1 MEEYMHLINRNLS
14 YRERRQVLDVV
25 SESLVN
31 KDKVILN
38 IGKFFYKLITK
49 LKVMPMMGKYM
60 ECKGDITKLDGY
72 KNLAESIKLL
82 KSDAYVDISTHAVT
96 VEAALLNLQIR
107 KKLFTLA
114 CGSDEAKFSKLL
126 FATAV
131 KMIIGT
137 TSALIANSSTV
148 NGGDEKHKPYSSFAI
163 SCLNSFNEEC
173 KKGTVDKLMRAELG
187 LEGEQVK
194 ETVAFSLMD
203 AAELAV
209 QEAGAFSTYNKLMIA
224 APFVGALLAKSS
236 VIISTLRKA
245 VYWVYYTRI
254 DLADYLEQQAAYLEL
269 NKVVLENRKDLS
281 DDKRMKLLENQE
293 KWRQRLL
300 KLSDKIQLDDI
311 KAERKAKESA
321 TKDEKEL
328 NAKDLIGPDPDLPDG
343 APNFF

>member
-14 YRERRQVLDVV
+14 YKERRQVLDVV

-49 LKVMPMMGKYM
+49 LKVMPMMSKYL
-60 ECKGDITKLDGY
+60 ECKGDITKLEGF

-82 KSDAYVDISTHAVT
+82 KSDAYMDIANHAVT
-96 VEAALLNLQIR
+96 VEAALLNIQSR

-114 CGSDEAKFSKLL
+114 CGSEEAKFSKLV
-126 FATAV
+126 FASAV
-131 KMIIGT
+131 KMIAGA

-148 NGGDEKHKPYSSFAI
+148 NGGDVKHKPYSSFAL
-163 SCLNSFNEEC
+163 SCLHSFNEEC
-173 KKGTVDKLMRAELG
+173 KKGTVDKLIRAELG

-194 ETVAFSLMD
+194 EAFAYSLLDESQMPVT
-203 AAELAV
+203 E
-209 QEAGAFSTYNKLMIA
+209 ESAFKTYQKVMFA
-224 APFVGALLAKSS
+224 APFVAALLAKSS
-236 VIISTLRKA
+236 VIISMLRKA

-254 DLADYLEQQAAYLEL
+254 DMADYLEQQAAYLEL
-269 NKVVLENRKDLS
+269 NKVVIENKKDLS
-281 DDKRMKLLENQE
+281 DDKRMKLLESQE

-311 KAERKAKESA
+311 KAERKSKESA
-321 TKDEKEL
+321 AKDEKDL
-328 NAKDLIGPDPDLPDG
+328 NAKDLIGSDVDMPDG